1 MKRGRYFREIVF
13 HQLFVLS
20 TVPLPLILR
29 GVNAC
34 YEWGKKEYKLNY
46 LLFMDDLKLFSKIE
60 EQMGTL
66 VRTVHVLST
75 DIGMELGMK
84 ICGILT
90 MKRRKEIRWE
100 RIKLSNCEV
109 MKEVEKEGHTYLA
122 RVKLDKIKE
131 N

>member
-1 MKRGRYFREIVF
+1 M
-13 HQLFVLS
+13 
-20 TVPLPLILR
+20 PLILR

-46 LLFMDDLKLFSKIE
+46 LLLVDDLKLFSKIE

-131 N
+131 H

>member
-1 MKRGRYFREIVF
+1 M
-13 HQLFVLS
+13 FVLS

-46 LLFMDDLKLFSKIE
+46 LLFVDDLKLFSKIE

-90 MKRRKEIRWE
+90 MKRRKSRNLINLGN
-100 RIKLSNCEV
+100 LSALNLNLLLQT
-109 MKEVEKEGHTYLA
+109 KF
-122 RVKLDKIKE
+122 
-131 N
+131 